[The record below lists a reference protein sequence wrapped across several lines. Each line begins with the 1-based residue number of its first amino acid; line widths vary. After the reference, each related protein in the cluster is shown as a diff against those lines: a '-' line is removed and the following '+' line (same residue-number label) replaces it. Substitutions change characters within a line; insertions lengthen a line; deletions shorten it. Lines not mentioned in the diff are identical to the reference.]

1 MHEKSLNSLTHN
13 LAAMALLVAAMPAF
27 AAQPKSLSND
37 VPCGGSVLVE
47 SGDTLAEIAALC
59 GVRETDILSVNTSIN
74 DANQIYAGQRLN
86 IPSAVAAATLSD
98 TELETLLAPVAL
110 YPDALLAEIL
120 PAATYPLEL
129 VQANRLAKTEGSDAS
144 TDDQDWAPSVSAL
157 VRYPEVLAK
166 LSDDLDWTIALG
178 DAFLAQP
185 DDVFATI
192 QSLRAQANNAGN
204 LETNDHHEIIV
215 EPVTD
220 IEYEDTVVES
230 RTVIRIVPRYVD
242 RIYVPYYDPYRVYR
256 PWAHHHSYYDPIF
269 SFSIGYGLG
278 SWLSHHLDWGYH
290 HHLRVYPRHYRYPR
304 YYGSH
309 YGYSD
314 RHSWS
319 YWHHRPVHRRGYRYN
334 APPRVRIEQ
343 GQRQLVNVPRRRN
356 HQGRN
361 DRDYRAGERFAARG
375 EIRRTPESRQTNRRN
390 GARVNNERDTMLAR
404 LRQTES
410 RGTRTAAEPRTR
422 QTNAG
427 DRVRRLDSNSARN
440 RSLDRHDGDTVR
452 GGLAR
457 ARTNTA
463 NRNTDRGSARQGT
476 RTRNPATSDNRNR
489 AGSSEPRARPRAQ
502 QPSSREARPRS
513 QPRARQRES
522 NRERRSRAPVQPSRQ
537 AERSS
542 SRQREESSARKSRSE
557 SSRSRR
563 SDSGSSRRA
572 RDRR

>member
-1 MHEKSLNSLTHN
+1 
-13 LAAMALLVAAMPAF
+13 
-27 AAQPKSLSND
+27 
-37 VPCGGSVLVE
+37 
-47 SGDTLAEIAALC
+47 AALC
-59 GVRETDILSVNTSIN
+59 GVSEIDILSVNTSIS

-86 IPSAVAAATLSD
+86 IPSAVASTILSN

-129 VQANRLAKTEGSDAS
+129 VQANRLVKTEGSDAS

-157 VRYPEVLAK
+157 VRYPEVLTK

-204 LETNDHHEIIV
+204 LKTNDHHEVIV

-220 IEYEDTVVES
+220 IEYEDTVVER

-256 PWAHHHSYYDPIF
+256 PWAHHHSFHDPIF

-309 YGYSD
+309 YRYSN

-343 GQRQLVNVPRRRN
+343 GQRQLVNVPRRRS
-356 HQGRN
+356 HQGQS
-361 DRDYRAGERFAARG
+361 DRDYRAGERFSARG
-375 EIRRTPESRQTNRRN
+375 GTRRKPESRQANRRN
-390 GARVNNERDTMLAR
+390 STRANNERDTMLAR

-410 RGTRTAAEPRTR
+410 RGTRTASQPRST
-422 QTNAG
+422 QTNAR
-427 DRVRRLDSNSARN
+427 DRVRRLNSNSARN
-440 RSLDRHDGDTVR
+440 RSLDRHDADTVR

-463 NRNTDRGSARQGT
+463 NRNANSGSTRQGT
-476 RTRNPATSDNRNR
+476 RTRNPATSNNTNR
-489 AGSSEPRARPRAQ
+489 AGSSEPRVRPRAQ
-502 QPSSREARPRS
+502 QPSSREARPRP
-513 QPRARQRES
+513 QPRARQRDSSRETRTRARKQS
-522 NRERRSRAPVQPSRQ
+522 NRQ
-537 AERSS
+537 AERSN
-542 SRQREESSARKSRSE
+542 SRQREESRARESRSE

-563 SDSGSSRRA
+563 SDSGSSRRT